1 MHPDDREDFE
11 DWYRSDLLPKL
22 SSLPGYRRC
31 RRYQIVAPKSERNH
45 YLAIHELENLSKALK
60 SQAQHDEAS
69 TPRMEKHI
77 EASEKAKTDRRSGFV
92 RRGWVLVHAEGY
104 QVDDKEIQV
113 DSKERAGEASEA
125 SSVETGCFGLKSM
138 LSRLFG
144 KRTSAQA

>member
-11 DWYRSDLLPKL
+11 DWYRRDLLPKL

-31 RRYQIVAPKSERNH
+31 RRYQIAATKNERNH
-45 YLAIHELENLSKALK
+45 YLAIHELENLSKAFK

-77 EASEKAKTDRRSGFV
+77 EASEKTKTDRGSGFV
-92 RRGWVLVHAEGY
+92 RRGWILVHAEGY
-104 QVDDKEIQV
+104 QVDDKELHIE
-113 DSKERAGEASEA
+113 SKERAGEDSEN
-125 SSVETGCFGLKSM
+125 SSIETSCFGIKRM

-144 KRTSAQA
+144 KRTPAEA